1 MTQLLPVNDENDF
14 RALLR
19 LESAIYAGAKLDRF
33 PAHPQSA
40 VADRWLFGRPGEV
53 FRYAYLLLRDEGYIG
68 YAMAYN
74 LYPGEKKFA
83 LMLLPGGMQ
92 HAGEALR
99 LVEGLSARINRHA
112 AIHIN
117 TLDNELARAAKK
129 CGYHRPFQPSRCQM
143 GLDLSQ
149 YQGIP
154 VIWEQERLARLAPN
168 DFEDRARYSDMAT
181 GRKIPAVQ
189 YEALYRSEYY
199 RSARDYVIRAENG
212 AFAGHLTW
220 WIDETGQ
227 AASLEAVATVPEYR
241 RRGIMRRAIA
251 EGLNMLK
258 AEGVRYAYVS
268 TSARNPARFLY
279 EGVGFAQLGKTYL
292 YEKRL

>member
-19 LESAIYAGAKLDRF
+19 LESAIYADAGLRRF
-33 PAHPQSA
+33 PTHPQSA
-40 VADRWLFGRPGEV
+40 VADRWLFGRPEEV
-53 FRYAYLLLRDEGYIG
+53 FRYAYLLSRDGAYIG

-83 LMLLPGGMQ
+83 LLLLPEGMQ
-92 HAGEALR
+92 YAGEALR
-99 LVEGLSARINRHA
+99 LVEGLSARMNHRA
-112 AIHIN
+112 ALHIN
-117 TLDNELARAAKK
+117 TLDGELVRAVKRR
-129 CGYHRPFQPSRCQM
+129 GYHRPFQPSRCQM

-154 VIWEQERLARLAPN
+154 VLWEHELLRRLSPP

-181 GRKIPAVQ
+181 GRNIPAAQ
-189 YEALYRSEYY
+189 YEALYNSEYY
-199 RSARDYVIRAENG
+199 RAARDYVIRTDEG
-212 AFAGHLTW
+212 DFAGHLTW
-220 WIDETGQ
+220 WIDETGRT
-227 AASLEAVATVPEYR
+227 ASLEAVATVPEFR
-241 RRGIMRRAIA
+241 RRGIMQRAIA

-258 AEGVRYAYVS
+258 AAGVQYAYVS
-268 TSARNPARFLY
+268 TGAQNPARFLY
-279 EGVGFAQLGKTYL
+279 EGVGFVQLGKTFL